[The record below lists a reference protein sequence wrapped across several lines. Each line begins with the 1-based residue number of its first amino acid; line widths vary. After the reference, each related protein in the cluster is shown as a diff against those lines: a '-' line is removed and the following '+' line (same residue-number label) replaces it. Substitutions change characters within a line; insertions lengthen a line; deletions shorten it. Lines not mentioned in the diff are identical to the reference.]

1 MSNSPTKCAVIALAI
16 FAAIPA
22 GAQTPMQRYA
32 AHDSA
37 ASAARKAHDW
47 SEYQKHVVVLD
58 SILGG
63 HPNVQIV
70 SARIASHLGD
80 TATAYSRLRVFA
92 AMGLQRNIEADSDLV
107 ALKSSPTWKAINDRL
122 ASNGNTIGAPT
133 PAFAMPDS
141 DFVAEDIA
149 WDPIGKRWL
158 VTGIRRS
165 VIVAVDRDGKQQ
177 TFSTGPDKGYG
188 YLALAVD
195 SARGVIWATAE
206 AIPLALG
213 FDTTMAG
220 RASIFR
226 YDLRSGQ
233 QLARYDMTEGER
245 HGAGDI
251 AVGENGDLFIADAAD
266 RSLHVIRSGSDRID
280 VFIPRGEFFSPQ
292 GPAVAKDGKHLYLAD
307 YGRGIARIDRST
319 GGVEWVSHPENV
331 ALNGIDGL
339 TAVDSRTLIGVQNGT
354 NPNRV
359 IRISLDDSG
368 KSVSQIE
375 VIAQNKE
382 TIREPTHGVLVGRHF
397 YFIGNGG
404 YGSFDDKGNLAAGER
419 AIAPVILKLSNVR

>member
-1 MSNSPTKCAVIALAI
+1 MSNSPTKRTLVALAI
-16 FAAIPA
+16 LFAIPA

-32 AHDSA
+32 THDSA
-37 ASAARKAHDW
+37 ASAARKARDW
-47 SEYQKHVVVLD
+47 SEYQRHVVVLD

-70 SARIASHLGD
+70 NARIASHMGD
-80 TATAYSRLRVFA
+80 TATAYSKLRVFA
-92 AMGLQRNIEADSDLV
+92 AMGLQRNIEADSELV
-107 ALKSSPTWKAINDRL
+107 ALKSSATWKAINDAL
-122 ASNGNTIGAPT
+122 ASNSRVVGVTT

-149 WDPIGKRWL
+149 WDPIAKRWL

-165 VIVAVDRDGKQQ
+165 VIVAVDRSGKQQ
-177 TFSTGPDKGYG
+177 TFSHGPDKGYG

-195 SARGVIWATAE
+195 SARGVLWATAE

-220 RASIFR
+220 RASVFR
-226 YDLRSGQ
+226 YDLKSGR
-233 QLARYDMTEGER
+233 QLARYDMPQGER

-251 AVGENGDLFIADAAD
+251 AVAENGDLFIADAAD
-266 RSLHVIRSGSDRID
+266 RSLHVIRSGSSKIES
-280 VFIPRGEFFSPQ
+280 FIPRGEFFSPQ
-292 GPAVAKDGKHLYLAD
+292 GPAISKNGKHLYLAD
-307 YGRGIARIDRST
+307 YVRGIARIDRASGT
-319 GGVEWVSHPENV
+319 VEWVSHPENV

-339 TAVDSRTLIGVQNGT
+339 TVVDARTLLGVQNGT

-359 IRISLDDSG
+359 IRISLDEPG
-368 KSVSQIE
+368 RSVSKVE
-375 VIAQNKE
+375 VLAQNKE
-382 TIREPTHGVLVGRHF
+382 NIREPTHGVLVGRDF

-404 YGSFDDKGNLAAGER
+404 YGSFDDKGNPAAGER